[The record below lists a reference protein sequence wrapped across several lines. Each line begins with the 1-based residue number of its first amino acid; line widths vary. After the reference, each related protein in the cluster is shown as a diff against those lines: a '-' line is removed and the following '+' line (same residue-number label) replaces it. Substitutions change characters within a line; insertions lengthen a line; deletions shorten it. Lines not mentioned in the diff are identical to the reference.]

1 MKYIEFVA
9 VENITSIVN
18 NYDYVKTIFDKIVD
32 AGFVS
37 TIAVIPGTKSVSEIT
52 EYDDESTCFSADFN
66 SLENGK
72 SNVWKIFF
80 QFGTFDKVLHL
91 QISISSDTYSVAA
104 EDDYLERLKLFI
116 KQTIIRDWTDIIWL
130 LDVDS
135 QCLSE
140 SLYPDL
146 YSVENKLR
154 RLINTVMVKVY
165 GIQWWDLFV
174 PYSIRE
180 KHKSRLA
187 GYKSA
192 VPGFCNVDE
201 KLMSIDVG
209 DLFTIVTLE
218 RTKWSPNFDDEISS
232 QLSGML
238 QEKPDKIIE
247 LLKKQLVKEVSLWDK
262 WFSKYLPES
271 FKSDFKNF
279 EIYRNHIAHN
289 KLIDR
294 SSYRKI
300 KTVINTLQNNVD
312 DAIKK
317 AETDILSAED
327 KLMVEREREEYLQML
342 EECERENK
350 ENDAGVSIRT
360 YDEIEDILSDSVGDV
375 ISYLSESLC
384 FREDIEIQIGDYGDD
399 QIAFIVT
406 SKITDDVINV
416 KVSYSICDEEGSESS
431 VTLSYGEEES
441 VSICYKN
448 GEVEYDYDQALYMP
462 ITQDELSE
470 SDIEDAKQEILE
482 YINDITDIKE
492 KAHSAIYS
500 IVKDGG
506 EPPVNEDMECSECG
520 ENEISVDESF
530 APVGTCLNC
539 GCVNNVVMCDRC
551 GTWFN
556 ADLDGLFEEDGAA
569 ICQNCIDEIDEE

>member
-9 VENITSIVN
+9 VENKINIVDK
-18 NYDYVKTIFDKIVD
+18 YDYVKIIFDKIVD

-37 TIAVIPGTKSVSEIT
+37 TIAVTPGTTTVSAIT
-52 EYDDESTCFSADFN
+52 EYDEESTCFLANFN

-72 SNVWKIFF
+72 SNVWKIYF
-80 QFGTFDKVLHL
+80 QFGTFDNRLHL
-91 QISISSDTYSVAA
+91 QISISSDTYVIAI

-116 KQTIIRDWTDIIWL
+116 KQTVIREWIDIIWL

-140 SLYPDL
+140 GIYPDI
-146 YSVENKLR
+146 YSVENMLR
-154 RLINTVMVKVY
+154 RLINSVMVKVY

-192 VPGFCNVDE
+192 VSGFCNVDE
-201 KLMSIDVG
+201 KLMSIDIG

-294 SSYRKI
+294 SAYRKI
-300 KTVINTLQNNVD
+300 KEVINALRKNIEG
-312 DAIKK
+312 AIKR
-317 AETDILSAED
+317 AEAGILSAED
-327 KLMVEREREEYLQML
+327 KLIVEREREEYFQMM

-350 ENDAGVSIRT
+350 ENDAGVSIRA
-360 YDEIEDILSDSVGDV
+360 YDEIEDMLSYSVSEV
-375 ISYLSESLC
+375 ISYLSASLC
-384 FREDIEIQIGDYGDD
+384 FREDIEIQMGDYGEG
-399 QIAFIVT
+399 QIAFSVT
-406 SKITDDVINV
+406 SKITEDVIYV
-416 KVSYSICDEEGSESS
+416 KVSYDICDEEGSDSS
-431 VTLSYGEEES
+431 VTLSYGDEES

-448 GEVEYDYDQALYMP
+448 GEVEFDSEQGLYMP
-462 ITQDELSE
+462 ISQDGIFE
-470 SDIEDAKQEILE
+470 SDVEDAKQEILE
-482 YINDITDIKE
+482 YINDITDIKA
-492 KAHSAIYS
+492 KAYFATDS

-520 ENEISVDESF
+520 ENEISVNDSF

-539 GCVNNVVMCDRC
+539 GCVNHAVICDQC
-551 GTWFN
+551 GSWFN
-556 ADLDGLFEEDGAA
+556 ADIEGLYEEDGAV
-569 ICQNCIDEIDEE
+569 ICQNCIDEIDNE

>member
-1 MKYIEFVA
+1 MKHIEFVA
-9 VENITSIVN
+9 VENIISIEE
-18 NYDYVKTIFDKIVD
+18 NYNYVKNIFDKIVEE
-32 AGFVS
+32 GFVS
-37 TIAVIPGTKSVSEIT
+37 TISVIPGTKTVSEIT
-52 EYDDESTCFSADFN
+52 GYDDESTCFSADFN
-66 SLENGK
+66 SLENEK
-72 SNVWKIFF
+72 SNVWKICF
-80 QFGTFDKVLHL
+80 QFGTYDKVLHL
-91 QISISSDTYSVAA
+91 KISIASDTYSIDV

-130 LDVDS
+130 LDTDS

-140 SLYPDL
+140 SLYPYL

-154 RLINTVMVKVY
+154 RLINTVMVKAY

-180 KHKSRLA
+180 KHKSRLV

-218 RTKWSPNFDDEISS
+218 RKKWSPNFDDEISS

-247 LLKKQLVKEVSLWDK
+247 LLKKQLVNEVSLWDK

-300 KTVINTLQNNVD
+300 MAVINTLQNNVES
-312 DAIKK
+312 ATKK

-350 ENDAGVSIRT
+350 ENDAGVSIRS
-360 YDEIEDILSDSVGDV
+360 YDEIEEILSDSVADV
-375 ISYLSESLC
+375 ISYLSDSLC
-384 FREDIEIQIGDYGDD
+384 FREDIEIQTGEYGDEK
-399 QIAFIVT
+399 IAFMVS
-406 SKITDDVINV
+406 SKITDDIINV
-416 KVSYSICDEEGSESS
+416 KVSYSICDEEGAESS
-431 VTLSYGEEES
+431 VTLSYGEEKC
-441 VSICYKN
+441 VSIYYKN

-462 ITQDELSE
+462 ITQDELFE
-470 SDIEDAKQEILE
+470 TDIDDAKQEILE
-482 YINDITDIKE
+482 YINDLTDIKG
-492 KAHSAIYS
+492 KAHAAIYS
-500 IVKDGG
+500 RVKDG
-506 EPPVNEDMECSECG
+506 EESPVNEDMECSECG
-520 ENEISVDESF
+520 ENEISVDDFF
-530 APVGTCLNC
+530 AAVGTCLNC
-539 GCVNNVVMCDRC
+539 GCVNNVVTCDRC

-556 ADLDGLFEEDGAA
+556 ADVEGLLEEEGAI